1 MELPLPKDI
10 RSGWIQRH
18 PLVNMRFIITTSTFE
33 QHIANIG
40 GFEKYK
46 PIFNFFFQ
54 PGGKTFEEFSGGKT
68 HQEIYGFGQQILP
81 FGHKYA
87 TSPGLPS
94 STGGLGGLGGFGL
107 SGTRVGMS
115 GEIERARLDI
125 LERMKRT
132 TDSRAKSRL
141 TLPKLFGDG
150 KTEKNIL
157 ADVL

>member
-1 MELPLPKDI
+1 MELPLPRDI

-18 PLVNMRFIITTSTFE
+18 SLINVRFFLR
-33 QHIANIG
+33 
-40 GFEKYK
+40 
-46 PIFNFFFQ
+46 
-54 PGGKTFEEFSGGKT
+54 FSGSYADWLKT
-68 HQEIYGFGQQILP
+68 EWGREYNRLH
-81 FGHKYA
+81 
-87 TSPGLPS
+87 PGLTPLISFEGGIGNITPS
-94 STGGLGGLGGFGL
+94 SIDTTGGLGGLGGFGL

-115 GEIERARLDI
+115 GEVERARLDI

-150 KTEKNIL
+150 KKETNIL